1 VRTLALDPLTG
12 DLALTAGRL
21 TLVEG
26 GDAIAQRLRGRLRL
40 WRGEWFAD
48 TGVGVPY
55 LGFLGQKGAAALAL
69 AENSVRQAIVTC
81 PGIAALESFSF
92 AADPAARAAT
102 VSFRARTTTG
112 ETIEDN
118 GFRMEG

>member
-1 VRTLALDPLTG
+1 MRALALDSTG

-26 GDAIAQRLRGRLRL
+26 VDAIAQRLRGRLRL
-40 WRGEWFAD
+40 WQGEWFAD

-55 LGFLGQKGAAALAL
+55 LGFLGQKGATALTL
-69 AENSVRQAIVTC
+69 AENSVRQAIATC

-92 AADPAARAAT
+92 AVDPSARTASVT
-102 VSFRARTTTG
+102 FRARTTSG
-112 ETIEDN
+112 EVIEDD
-118 GFRMEG
+118 GFRVGG